1 MKEIDMRTE
10 KEKKVQEVHRKVCD
24 MYKRVREE
32 SPEFAPHRV
41 MRKIAEQFG
50 YTTNNVRVILV
61 QNNLYQ
67 PRVIK

>member
-10 KEKKVQEVHRKVCD
+10 NEKKVQEVHRKVCD

-32 SPEFAPHRV
+32 NPEFSPHRV

-61 QNNLYQ
+61 QNDLYQ

>member
-1 MKEIDMRTE
+1 MKEIDLRTE

-41 MRKIAEQFG
+41 MQKIAEQFG

-61 QNNLYQ
+61 QNDLYQ

>member
-10 KEKKVQEVHRKVCD
+10 NEKKVQKVHRKVCD

-32 SPEFAPHRV
+32 NPEFTPHRV
-41 MRKIAEQFG
+41 MRKIAEKFG

-61 QNNLYQ
+61 QNDLYQ